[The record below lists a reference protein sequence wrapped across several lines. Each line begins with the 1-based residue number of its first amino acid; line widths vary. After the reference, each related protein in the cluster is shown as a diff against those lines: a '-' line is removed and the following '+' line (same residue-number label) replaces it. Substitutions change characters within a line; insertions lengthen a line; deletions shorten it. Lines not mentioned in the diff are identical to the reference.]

1 MKRRIAALLAA
12 SLLTAC
18 GGGGSSLPPTGGS
31 HGSSATK
38 TGVKMTLVIPPP
50 PSSSSSAKRP
60 AYISPS
66 ALGAEVSVTGEG
78 GGSAQTVLDL
88 SSSSTICSTT
98 NGQRSCSANVTAPID
113 NDTFIVEIYDTAP
126 VNGVIPTTAHALGLA
141 AVTQAITLTFTGTL
155 VIAVGGVISN
165 IGLQSTF
172 LSVPANGQPQS
183 VGIAA
188 NPTDFGNN
196 PIVTGTASPYA
207 NPITAIVAETGGSGH
222 MSLVINGTNVG
233 TTATLKQSTDTLSV
247 SYDGG
252 GSAGYGGTI
261 ELSAANAT
269 AETFVLAPMYLTSTS
284 PYYAS
289 GSLGLLGTTLGVPF
303 TITEANAPLANAYTA
318 SPSGCTNIATVS
330 GMNMSLSNPDGSV
343 KIGTFTATGGTSG
356 GTGCS
361 ITVSD
366 GITSIVVPT
375 TNTLSQG
382 SVGLSGQSIAEYTL
396 PWISPPPSTSPS
408 PSPDPLALIAGP
420 DGRLWYSDVGNGG
433 VGAITTNGTVSAYAN
448 PGANYSALTVGSDG
462 NIWGANANTVT
473 IDKILT
479 SNGALGAQYH
489 TSYGPVG
496 ITNGPD
502 GNVWFTESSGG
513 SGKVGYVTPGGTLTE
528 FGVYVDSSPS
538 PAGIATVGSNLWF
551 CDDAAITGNVIDQ
564 VTTSGTITRV
574 TTSPAI
580 LPQPCN
586 TLAVEPDGQYV
597 WATTGFQGAN
607 SPGIMRINVSTGV
620 VNQYTLTGTS
630 QYVTAGPDGAMY
642 VTEVTASGGMIAE
655 IPQASPTSLREIA
668 LPTSGATPYGIA
680 AGPDG
685 RIWFAEYNES
695 KIGALSP

>member
-1 MKRRIAALLAA
+1 MKRRIAALLTA

-31 HGSSATK
+31 HGSSPSSK
-38 TGVKMTLVIPPP
+38 GVKMTLVVPAAPS
-50 PSSSSSAKRP
+50 SSSSSAKRP

-66 ALGAEVSVTGEG
+66 ALGAEVSVTGAG
-78 GGSAQTVLDL
+78 GGNAQTVLDL
-88 SSSSTICSTT
+88 SSSSTICTT
-98 NGQRSCSANVTAPID
+98 TSGQRSCSANVTAPID

-126 VNGVIPTTAHALGLA
+126 VNGVIPATAHALGLA
-141 AVTQAITLTFTGTL
+141 AVTQNITLAFTGTL

-222 MSLVINGTNVG
+222 MALVLNGTNVG

-303 TITEANAPLANAYTA
+303 TITEANAPLANAYTVT
-318 SPSGCTNIATVS
+318 PSGCTNIATVS
-330 GMNMSLSNPDGSV
+330 GMNMGLSNPDGSV

-382 SVGLSGQSIAEYTL
+382 SVGLSGQSIAEYAL
-396 PWISPPPSTSPS
+396 PWFSPPPSGAPS
-408 PSPDPLALIAGP
+408 PSPMPWAVVAGP
-420 DGRLWYSDVGNGG
+420 DGRMWYSDVSSGG
-433 VGAITTNGTVSAYAN
+433 VGAITTNGAITPYVLPSATY
-448 PGANYSALTVGSDG
+448 GSLTVGSDG
-462 NIWGANANTVT
+462 NIWGADANMVT
-473 IDKILT
+473 IDKILV
-479 SNGALGAQYH
+479 SNGALFAQYR

-502 GNVWFTESSGG
+502 GNVWFTEASGCC
-513 SGKVGYVTPGGTLTE
+513 SGMVGYVTPGGTLTE
-528 FGVYVDSSPS
+528 FPIIDSSPD
-538 PAGIATVGSNLWF
+538 PGGIATVGSNLWF
-551 CDDAAITGNVIDQ
+551 CDNAAGGKVIDQ
-564 VTTSGTITRV
+564 VTTSGTV
-574 TTSPAI
+574 TDVTNI
-580 LPQPCN
+580 PQPCN
-586 TLAVEPDGQYV
+586 ALAVEPDGQYV

-607 SPGIMRINVSTGV
+607 SPGIMRINVSTGA
-620 VNQYTLTGTS
+620 VNQYALTGTS
-630 QYVTAGPDGAMY
+630 QYVAAGPDGTMY
-642 VTEVTASGGMIAE
+642 VTEVTASGAMIAE
-655 IPQASPTSLREIA
+655 IPQSSPSSFKEIAIPTSA
-668 LPTSGATPYGIA
+668 ATPYGIA

>member
-1 MKRRIAALLAA
+1 MKRRIAALLAI
-12 SLLTAC
+12 SLLSAC
-18 GGGGSSLPPTGGS
+18 GGGG
-31 HGSSATK
+31 GSSVLPSAPSHQSSAPTK
-38 TGVKMTLVIPPP
+38 GVKMTLVIPP

-66 ALGAEVSVTGEG
+66 ALGAQVTVTGAG

-98 NGQRSCSANVTAPID
+98 NGQRNCAANVTAPID
-113 NDTFIVEIYDTAP
+113 NDTFVVAIYDTAP
-126 VNGVIPTTAHALGLA
+126 VNGVIPATAHVLGLSA
-141 AVTQAITLTFTGTL
+141 MTQTITPTFTGSL

-183 VGIAA
+183 VGIAV

-196 PIVTGTASPYA
+196 PIVSGSASAYA
-207 NPITAIVAETGGSGH
+207 NPITATLTETGGSGH
-222 MSLVINGTNVG
+222 MSLVLNGANVG
-233 TTATLKQSTDTLSV
+233 ATATLKQTTDTLAIA
-247 SYDGG
+247 YDGG

-261 ELSAANAT
+261 ALTAANAT
-269 AETFVLAPMYLTSTS
+269 SESFVLAPMYLTSTS

-289 GSLGLLGTTLGVPF
+289 GSLGLLGPTLGVPF
-303 TITEANAPLANAYTA
+303 TVTEANAPLSNAYTA
-318 SPSGCTNIATVS
+318 IATGCTNVATLS
-330 GMNMSLSNPDGSV
+330 GVYMGLSNPNGSV
-343 KIGTFTATGGTSG
+343 KVGTFTATGGTTG

-361 ITVSD
+361 ISVSD
-366 GITSIVVPT
+366 GITSIAIPT
-375 TNTLSQG
+375 TNTPSQG
-382 SVGLSGQSIAEYTL
+382 SVGLSGQSIAEYVL
-396 PWISPPPSTSPS
+396 PGGSPAPY
-408 PSPDPLALIAGP
+408 AIVAGP
-420 DGRLWYSDVGNGG
+420 DGRMWYSDFNSGG
-433 VGAITTNGTVSAYAN
+433 VGTITTSGSVTPYVLPDATY
-448 PGANYSALTVGSDG
+448 GALTVGSDG
-462 NIWGANANTVT
+462 NIWGADANMVT
-473 IDKILT
+473 IDKIFT
-479 SNGALGAQYH
+479 SNGALAAQYH

-502 GNVWFTESSGG
+502 GNVWFTESSSG

-551 CDDAAITGNVIDQ
+551 CDDAAITGTVIDQ

-574 TTSPAI
+574 TTSPAT

-597 WATTGFQGAN
+597 WATTGQSATLP
-607 SPGIMRINVSTGV
+607 SIMRINVSTGAV
-620 VNQYTLTGTS
+620 DQYTLTGKS
-630 QYVTAGPDGAMY
+630 QYVTAGPDGTMY
-642 VTEVTASGGMIAE
+642 VTEKTASGAMIAE
-655 IPQASPTSLREIA
+655 IPQSAPSSFKEIA
-668 LPTSGATPYGIA
+668 VPTSGATAYGVA